1 MAQINLGRVAYVNKG
16 IYGENVVYEKYDVV
30 LYNNGSYVYWNDTKT
45 SGHLPTDT
53 NYFKVMLDP
62 TLVNLATDNANTA
75 ASTANT
81 AAANAD
87 TARANL
93 DTSIATTEA
102 SSTASS
108 AHAVGSY
115 LYLNGTIYKVTAPI
129 AIGDTIAVGTNIATV
144 PGGLSSEVTELNSVF
159 DALSQFVNYNDID
172 TFTLSPAS
180 IEIGNA
186 SASVAL
192 AWTFI
197 ATPSSLKLNNVTK
210 DVSSTGETVTATDNE
225 TTHQV
230 TYTLSTSIGSKTV
243 TFHFYPNLYW
253 GVSSVANNPTS
264 ALVTGLANK
273 QLSGTKAK
281 TFTVNAGT
289 GQYIYF
295 CCPTRS
301 PYGACTFKVGGFDG
315 GFEAAQTVSVTNASG
330 YTENYYVYRSTNQS
344 LGQTTVVV
352 S

>member
-93 DTSIATTEA
+93 NTSIATTEA

-115 LYLNGTIYKVTAPI
+115 LFLNGTLYEVTAPI
-129 AIGDTIAVGTNIATV
+129 AVGDR
-144 PGGLSSEVTELNSVF
+144 
-159 DALSQFVNYNDID
+159 
-172 TFTLSPAS
+172 
-180 IEIGNA
+180 
-186 SASVAL
+186 
-192 AWTFI
+192 
-197 ATPSSLKLNNVTK
+197 
-210 DVSSTGETVTATDNE
+210 
-225 TTHQV
+225 H
-230 TYTLSTSIGSKTV
+230 
-243 TFHFYPNLYW
+243 FH
-253 GVSSVANNPTS
+253 
-264 ALVTGLANK
+264 
-273 QLSGTKAK
+273 
-281 TFTVNAGT
+281 
-289 GQYIYF
+289 
-295 CCPTRS
+295 
-301 PYGACTFKVGGFDG
+301 
-315 GFEAAQTVSVTNASG
+315 
-330 YTENYYVYRSTNQS
+330 YVIFLFFS
-344 LGQTTVVV
+344 
-352 S
+352 